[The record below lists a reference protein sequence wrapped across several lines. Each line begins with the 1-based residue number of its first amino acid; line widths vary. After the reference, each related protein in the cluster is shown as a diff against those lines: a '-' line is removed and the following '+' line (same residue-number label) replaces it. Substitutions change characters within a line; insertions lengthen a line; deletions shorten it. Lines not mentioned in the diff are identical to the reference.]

1 MRNFASGSSHV
12 DLQDDLRKQIVS
24 AGSASGAGR
33 RGSALAA
40 PSATPVRCYLKVDTG
55 GYVVGGARAPAESGP
70 LSLVQNVLGQI
81 NLYI

>member
-40 PSATPVRCYLKVDTG
+40 PPATPVRCYLNKNRYR
-55 GYVVGGARAPAESGP
+55 YVQCMNTYR
-70 LSLVQNVLGQI
+70 
-81 NLYI
+81 YT

>member
-1 MRNFASGSSHV
+1 MRSRFGAQAARGWHTFRGASRMRNFASGSSHV

-40 PSATPVRCYLKVDTG
+40 PSATPVRCYLK
-55 GYVVGGARAPAESGP
+55 
-70 LSLVQNVLGQI
+70 I
-81 NLYI
+81 NTLK